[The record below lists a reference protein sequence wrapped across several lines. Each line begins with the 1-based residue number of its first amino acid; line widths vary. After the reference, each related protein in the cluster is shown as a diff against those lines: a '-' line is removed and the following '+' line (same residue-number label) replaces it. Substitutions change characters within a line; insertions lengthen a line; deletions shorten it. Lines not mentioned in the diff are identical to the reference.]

1 MVSWLKERR
10 QPGKRAAEPEITE
23 KPDIIEEAHWS
34 GGQGAFG
41 SLRVQDTKKARRDR
55 ENKEAIGG
63 MRRPVWALEH
73 VPGLRTVGQ
82 EVSRIFDKFAAK
94 FPGAALAGEHYGM
107 DGFKMTYVDEWKSE
121 LETHFRACSE
131 RPALLLKSLLHYDTP
146 VHVALLEAWTQQAK
160 DPDQMVI
167 EWLKH
172 GAPLGA
178 NMGIPSVGIFPPKDE
193 NPEAWEEAKAETQ
206 VWETRQNYRSFT
218 SNPLDSN
225 QEMERL
231 MGLGYVKKISEE
243 QATNY
248 FSGAVVSKLG
258 LLMKPKAD
266 GTVKR
271 RIVVDA
277 LRSGANQRARCPE
290 RIVLPRPQ
298 DVYAMAADLKAHEP
312 QLLEWYRAESQP
324 TAEWGSELVAAD
336 LTDAFTH
343 FPVHPSEHEQCL
355 SPVGDNKNYYVFV
368 AMFFGHKCAPL
379 VMCRLSALLTRL
391 VQGMFWQA
399 ELQLAT
405 YIDDPLMALVGS
417 RQRRIRNLSL
427 ILLTLG
433 ALGIR
438 LAWHKGARGCKITWI
453 GVNFTL
459 RWREGV
465 LDNEVPDKLRDELL
479 EKLEKWAAGGMV
491 PQGQLRT
498 FAGKL
503 TWAAGIYKRARW
515 AVSIVYGAITAHE
528 AEVRSGTEASRR
540 PARVDSR
547 PKDHLV
553 PIKRFELARAWLAT
567 LLKERRPRTTLSL
580 WKRPESIMIVTDAS
594 PQGCGGLLLVRATAQ
609 SPWTPLKAYE
619 YQVDRE
625 DAELLGFHHKSHKS
639 QGFLEALAIFLA
651 LREWGALLATI
662 KVGLAIR
669 SDSTVALALLEKA
682 ASS

>member
-1 MVSWLKERR
+1 MPEIVKWISQEKIEYADFNNCVYADPAKGEQPYRKPQRFVGKLSGLASLSGRCQCSRGVEHPRVVGANAAKDSAAYPIALCHQYAKLVVETWLKDRR

-94 FPGAALAGEHYGM
+94 FQGAALAGEHYGM

-121 LETHFRACSE
+121 LDTHFRVCSE

-178 NMGIPSVGIFPPKDE
+178 NMGIPSVGIFPPKGE

-206 VWETRQNYRSFT
+206 AWETRQNYRSFT

-225 QEMERL
+225 QEMGRL

-271 RIVVDA
+271 RIVFVRSVQGRTRGPGVPSA
-277 LRSGANQRARCPE
+277 SSCHVRRTYTPWRPTSKHMSRNFWSGTGQSRSQPRSGARSS
-290 RIVLPRPQ
+290 
-298 DVYAMAADLKAHEP
+298 
-312 QLLEWYRAESQP
+312 SQP
-324 TAEWGSELVAAD
+324 T
-336 LTDAFTH
+336 
-343 FPVHPSEHEQCL
+343 
-355 SPVGDNKNYYVFV
+355 
-368 AMFFGHKCAPL
+368 
-379 VMCRLSALLTRL
+379 
-391 VQGMFWQA
+391 
-399 ELQLAT
+399 
-405 YIDDPLMALVGS
+405 
-417 RQRRIRNLSL
+417 
-427 ILLTLG
+427 
-433 ALGIR
+433 
-438 LAWHKGARGCKITWI
+438 
-453 GVNFTL
+453 
-459 RWREGV
+459 
-465 LDNEVPDKLRDELL
+465 
-479 EKLEKWAAGGMV
+479 
-491 PQGQLRT
+491 
-498 FAGKL
+498 
-503 TWAAGIYKRARW
+503 
-515 AVSIVYGAITAHE
+515 
-528 AEVRSGTEASRR
+528 
-540 PARVDSR
+540 
-547 PKDHLV
+547 
-553 PIKRFELARAWLAT
+553 
-567 LLKERRPRTTLSL
+567 
-580 WKRPESIMIVTDAS
+580 
-594 PQGCGGLLLVRATAQ
+594 
-609 SPWTPLKAYE
+609 
-619 YQVDRE
+619 
-625 DAELLGFHHKSHKS
+625 
-639 QGFLEALAIFLA
+639 
-651 LREWGALLATI
+651 
-662 KVGLAIR
+662 
-669 SDSTVALALLEKA
+669 
-682 ASS
+682 